1 MAEQIF
7 EDQKQHIAEKASE
20 ETAAAVNQH
29 IRELA
34 ASASH
39 MELNHLVR
47 KRNREQKQQKV
58 QRSVM
63 KQRADVHGKNDQK
76 TKAGELREVSKLAHI
91 VMERAEIG
99 IETEM
104 LEDIHQFMRDSGR
117 KRIADRSDHQRIA
130 EDQPDVNADQ
140 NPDPPVFSKFQVLP
154 PSGVP
159 V

>member
-39 MELNHLVR
+39 MG
-47 KRNREQKQQKV
+47 NREQKQQKV

-140 NPDPPVFSKFQVLP
+140 YPDPPVFSRFQVLP